1 MLINV
6 LRENKSGLS
15 CVVDRD
21 KPYDLDVLKSLPST
35 LHLSS
40 SALVGVGFVD
50 TLQSLSV
57 AASGSLSSP
66 MAYTG
71 TSFGAQLLT
80 LDFQFG
86 GKIDVSIFAHV
97 YANSSTNY
105 DNAGVSALG
114 VAGANLGNAISW
126 GGIFNLKDSRGNSI
140 TDYSALS
147 ADSGFNYAKAYV
159 SSVPLPAA
167 AWLLG
172 SGLLGLVGMMRRRVA

>member
-1 MLINV
+1 MTLMYLKAFIYSAFV
-6 LRENKSGLS
+6 ILS
-15 CVVDRD
+15 TRRCCF
-21 KPYDLDVLKSLPST
+21 
-35 LHLSS
+35 
-40 SALVGVGFVD
+40 GD

-114 VAGANLGNAISW
+114 VAGAGANLGNAISW

-167 AWLLG
+167 AWLFG
-172 SGLLGLVGMMRRRVA
+172 SGLLGLVGMMRRQVA